1 MANLSAGDSLRLLLI
16 SEDESMRDVITVALR
31 GRLND
36 FRLFWVAQPEL
47 AVTRVLDLL
56 PHLIFVDDA
65 LGGAAPA
72 QLVKQLV
79 QAAPASPILVLVAD
93 NAVATARPSIV
104 AGARSFI
111 TKPINE
117 IDFASN
123 LREILAQKGAA
134 PGRDEAHGTQA
145 ATMGRII
152 IFVAPKGGTGRTS
165 TAVNTAIALHQ
176 GTKRSLV
183 LVDAD
188 FAAPSVDVALNLRDD
203 HDLTDLLPRLAQF
216 DQELASGILAQHV
229 SGIRVLLA
237 PPPAE
242 QGHPISVPQVQ
253 QLLAQLKRMYGWV
266 VVDLG
271 LPLDEMGFAFLDAA
285 DRIVMTLLPEMT
297 GLRNTRLM
305 LNQFRGRGYA
315 GGKVYL
321 VINRATMPAGVS
333 KQEIEKRLNVRI
345 KHTIPD
351 DQALASYS
359 INRGVPYIL
368 GKGRSA
374 LTKSVRELADHLV
387 YDLMPATRRQA
398 KSGAHAPT
406 NATVGE
412 STKKPLLA
420 RFGKRETLEPAQQA
434 AAQPPGN
441 KPA

>member
-1 MANLSAGDSLRLLLI
+1 
-16 SEDESMRDVITVALR
+16 MRDVITVALR
-31 GRLND
+31 GRLSD

-79 QAAPASPILVLVAD
+79 QAAPASPILVLVAE

-152 IFVAPKGGTGRTS
+152 TFVAPKGGTGRTS
-165 TAVNTAIALHQ
+165 TAVNTSIALHQ
-176 GTKRSLV
+176 ATKRSLV

-216 DQELASGILAQHV
+216 DQELASGILAQHA

-242 QGHPISVPQVQ
+242 QGQPH
-253 QLLAQLKRMYGWV
+253 LGAAGAAAAGAAQAHVR
-266 VVDLG
+266 LG
-271 LPLDEMGFAFLDAA
+271 GGGPGAAAGRDGLCLFGCGRPDRDDAA
-285 DRIVMTLLPEMT
+285 AGDDGAAQHAADAQPVSRPRVC
-297 GLRNTRLM
+297 
-305 LNQFRGRGYA
+305 GRQGIPGDQPRHHA
-315 GGKVYL
+315 GGRVQARDRETAQ
-321 VINRATMPAGVS
+321 RAHPA
-333 KQEIEKRLNVRI
+333 
-345 KHTIPD
+345 HAFPT
-351 DQALASYS
+351 
-359 INRGVPYIL
+359 
-368 GKGRSA
+368 
-374 LTKSVRELADHLV
+374 
-387 YDLMPATRRQA
+387 TRRWLRTA
-398 KSGAHAPT
+398 
-406 NATVGE
+406 
-412 STKKPLLA
+412 ST
-420 RFGKRETLEPAQQA
+420 A
-434 AAQPPGN
+434 ACRTS
-441 KPA
+441 